1 MLKRFTFRGGVH
13 PRPHKHLSS
22 HEAIR
27 SLPLPKRLY
36 VPLQQHIGA
45 PAEAVVQVGE
55 RVLKGQLLGRGN
67 GRISAPVH
75 APSSG
80 TVAAI
85 TAVTAPHVSALAV
98 LAVVVETDGE
108 DRWLETPPLPDPF
121 SLPPE
126 EVANQVAEAG
136 IVGMGGATFPA
147 AVKLRTGLRTG
158 VRTLLLNGAE
168 CEPFLTCDD
177 RLMQEMPEQ
186 VVDGA
191 RIMGHALQA
200 RNIMIV
206 VEGNK
211 PEALAALRNAARAW
225 DDVSIVAAPTRYPMG
240 SEKQMIQA
248 VVGQEV
254 PAGALGA
261 DIGVL
266 VHNVGTAHAVHQAL
280 RQGRP
285 LVTRI
290 VTVTG
295 EAVSH
300 PRNLEVPVGTH
311 IEELLRF
318 CGGSQDNTARLLMGG
333 PMMGQ
338 EVPSLQVPVVKG
350 MNGIVALSPSQI
362 QDAPQAPCIR
372 CGRCV
377 DACPIGLLPL
387 EMSRRVQH
395 DDLQGA
401 LDFGLIDCITC
412 GSCAYACPARIPLVQ
427 YFRYARDELTA
438 RQRAEQKTKETRR
451 LMEQREARI
460 ERQKRAQAE
469 AAARRKAERLAKKQA
484 RAKAGTGVSA

>member
-13 PRPHKHLSS
+13 PGPNKHLSAR
-22 HEAIR
+22 EGIR
-27 SLPLPKRLY
+27 RLPLPKRLY

-85 TAVTAPHVSALAV
+85 TAVTAPHASALAV

-108 DRWLETPPLPDPF
+108 DRWLETPPPPDPF

-126 EVANQVAEAG
+126 EVSNQVAAAG

-147 AVKLRTGLRTG
+147 AVKLRTGLQTG
-158 VRTLLLNGAE
+158 VQTLLLNGAE

-200 RNIMIV
+200 RQIVIV

-211 PEALAALRNAARAW
+211 PEALAALRNAARAR
-225 DDVSIVAAPTRYPMG
+225 DDVRIVAAPTRYPMG

-280 RQGRP
+280 RQGRA
-285 LVTRI
+285 LVARI

-300 PRNLEVPVGTH
+300 PRNLEVPVGTR

-318 CGGSQDNTARLLMGG
+318 CGGSRDNTARLLMGG

-350 MNGIVALSPSQI
+350 MNGIVALSRSQI
-362 QDAPQAPCIR
+362 QDAPQTPCIR

-377 DACPIGLLPL
+377 DACPMGLLPL
-387 EMSRRVQH
+387 EMSRRIQH

-401 LDFGLIDCITC
+401 LDFGLIDCIAC

-438 RQRAEQKTKETRR
+438 RQRAEQKTKEIRR
-451 LMEQREARI
+451 LMEQRKARI
-460 ERQKRAQAE
+460 ERQQRAQAE
-469 AAARRKAERLAKKQA
+469 AAARRKAERLAKKRARDRA
-484 RAKAGTGVSA
+484 RAGVNA